1 MDAISSTLSTLASA
15 STGATTSVART
26 ADAAL
31 AEHAVA
37 LSADSAVVSLLGAN
51 GSVGPTYDASGL
63 FNAVAQ
69 AGTLA
74 AGSGQA
80 SVDQQVLASLQPA
93 NAGVAGL
100 DALAAKVSTDGID
113 VNASY
118 AAILKQRPSEASDV
132 IADST
137 AQGIISSISTWA

>member
-15 STGATTSVART
+15 STSTTSSVART
-26 ADAAL
+26 ADASFAQN
-31 AEHAVA
+31 AVA
-37 LSADSAVVSLLGAN
+37 LSADSAVVSLLGVN
-51 GSVGPTYDASGL
+51 GSAGRTYDASGL

-80 SVDQQVLASLQPA
+80 SVDQQVLASLQSA
-93 NAGVAGL
+93 NAGVSGL
-100 DALAAKVSTDGID
+100 DALAAKVAANGFDL
-113 VNASY
+113 NASY
-118 AAILKQRPSEASDV
+118 AAILKQRPAEASSV
-132 IADST
+132 IADAT